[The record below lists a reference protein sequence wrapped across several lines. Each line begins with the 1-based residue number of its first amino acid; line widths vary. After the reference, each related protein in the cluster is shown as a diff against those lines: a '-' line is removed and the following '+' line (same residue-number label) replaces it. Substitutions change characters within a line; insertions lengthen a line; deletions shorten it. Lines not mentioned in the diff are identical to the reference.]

1 MQPRIHTLICSTRP
15 TRVGPGIAE
24 WAHNVAVLHGK
35 FDAHLID
42 LASFALPVYDE
53 PHHPKLQRY
62 VHEHTRRWS
71 TSVAVADAMVFVMPE
86 YNHGPTGALLNAMN
100 YLVRE
105 WQYKTVAFVSYGG
118 VSGGMRG
125 VQMTK
130 QLLTSLKV
138 VPILE
143 GVLIPNVTQHIG
155 SDGVFRPNELHTTSA
170 TVMLDEMWR
179 WTQALSELR
188 DESRKQY

>member
-1 MQPRIHTLICSTRP
+1 MQPRVHTLICSTRP
-15 TRVGPGIAE
+15 TRVGPVIAK
-24 WAHNVAVLHGK
+24 WAHEAAGTHGK
-35 FDAHLID
+35 FDAHLVD

-62 VHEHTRRWS
+62 EHEHTRRWS
-71 TSVAVADAMVFVMPE
+71 ASVDAADALVFVTPE

-105 WQYKTVAFVSYGG
+105 WQYKAVGFVSYGG

-125 VQMTK
+125 VQVTK

-138 VPILE
+138 VPIFE
-143 GVLIPNVTQHIG
+143 GVLIPSVTQHIG
-155 SDGVFRPNELHTTSA
+155 TDGTFAPNELHTTSA
-170 TVMLDEMWR
+170 AAMLDELWR
-179 WTQALSELR
+179 WTQALTGLR
-188 DESRKQY
+188 EENRKR